1 MSNWNMRTLAQI
13 ASQSLHHISRYGVK
27 AGPRPGTLVIDPPD
41 PVPDSIQGFQAGQGP
56 AFGLDNINSTPY
68 SLPAVYHPAAAMA
81 RPKRKSKKDN
91 EGAGS
96 RRPGRPERRRHRK
109 PFRILF
115 IPLDRL
121 FREWASITLF

>member
-1 MSNWNMRTLAQI
+1 MRTLAQI
-13 ASQSLHHISRYGVK
+13 ASQSLHHISRNGVK
-27 AGPRPGTLVIDPPD
+27 AGPWPGTLVFGPPD
-41 PVPDSIQGFQAGQGP
+41 PIPDSIQGFQAVHGA
-56 AFGLDNINSTPY
+56 AFDLDNINTAPY
-68 SLPAVYHPAAAMA
+68 SLPVVYHPAAAMA
-81 RPKRKSKKDN
+81 RPKRRSQKANDS
-91 EGAGS
+91 AGS